1 MATNPM
7 QRKSR
12 ISFLLGMLVMLVIA
26 AIIIALLYMKIN
38 SQQEE
43 IKKYVQTT
51 TKVYTLKQ
59 DVKSGQVLTSNMFD
73 LTDVPISTVPSGA
86 TTNIKTTL
94 SSYSLTDTTGR
105 TIYYHPV
112 GVDFTAGESATTA
125 NTTNTSGNSGASN
138 LADSTT
144 DFKNQAFYYLSR
156 TVETGTTK
164 TVYKYPLYVTSTDGK
179 ESLADS
185 LKSKDKA
192 HFYQNGTS
200 TQATEIT
207 IAENAVVAKVD
218 MNTNSVIT
226 TSLISRADEIISND
240 TRKQEYN
247 VVSLPVDLQ
256 PNEYVDIRFM
266 LPNGQDYIVVSKKKV
281 TIPVSNGAYL
291 ADTIQMNLS
300 EEETLL
306 MSSAIVESFEMKG
319 SKLYATRY
327 TEAGLQE
334 AASETYT
341 PNSYVITAIKND
353 KNIVDSAIKQ
363 LNSRKNDIDTAM
375 SQFGTEENIQTKA
388 DASATT
394 TLEQRRNYLQTLVP
408 TTVPA
413 TVPTV

>member
-164 TVYKYPLYVTSTDGK
+164 VTYKYPLYVTSTDGK